1 MTTTPTSDIP
11 LPHEFPHVLVVQASA
26 GAGKTYSLGLRF
38 LQLLARAGNPSTD
51 TLGGILALTFTVAA
65 AQEMKSRIIAFLK
78 DIALETPTGLLLREQ
93 SGLTPA
99 AAAGWLDCILEHFPR
114 FQVKTIDSLH
124 FQLVQALGRRM
135 NLSPELEASFDQS
148 AWSRVVLEGLLART
162 DWDQLAITGS
172 EPEGPEATDSLL
184 GLWDG
189 IFQVYLHQEMHS
201 GLRFLP
207 WLEKQVRS
215 VVSDLNQLLTPLAVT
230 SLDDLKAAQNHFLRC
245 CREMIGALDRAGILD
260 QISRYVAADKLGNPL
275 AELDSAFFSKTSAT
289 ELFKKKVHCHP
300 ALPECWDLYMDVCQA
315 RNAYLLARARLHATP
330 LARLQ
335 HVVSRELERLGQSQG
350 LLMGGW
356 WTRLIR
362 QHLDREELLQEAAM
376 ILGMRWQHLLID
388 EFQDTSREQ
397 WEVLRELAVE
407 ALSEGGSLFCVGD
420 VKQAIYRWRGGD
432 WRLFFDPLDPRVTP
446 NVSDQNR
453 MRTVLPF
460 NRRSCPDVVAW
471 NNACFAGLDKPD
483 AAMLLADAM
492 ITAKEKPQAR
502 SQLAVTITELY
513 ADSAQL
519 PWKECSGAIH
529 VTPITAEDTED
540 YKTKAI
546 LTLIAEI
553 EALHAR
559 GVSHGDMAVLVRTN
573 TEAGECAKNM
583 LAASIPT
590 ITEQSLVISGHPA
603 VRGLL
608 ALLTWLDNPADDAA
622 LDALCGNP
630 LLFSRI
636 TDVAPDLSILLQAAP
651 GLGKNNRFRGAEN
664 LEPEMPEE
672 AHVPD
677 VEVVAEDDA
686 PGNHEAAPL
695 YRRLREAHPAFWA
708 EHLEPFWKHAGFR
721 GAYELLLAAAAHFRL
736 RELPLGQWA
745 WVEKLLESALNA
757 EAEGYTTLSGFLE
770 FWQENGS
777 SCVVGLPE
785 GLAAV
790 QVMTMHKAKGLEFP
804 QVFLPLL
811 GYGEKNRSTHLL
823 FQTENEAPFLAAT
836 TKPRCAEV
844 TEFMDSERVN
854 TMAEELNLLYVAL
867 TRAREGLHIYIA
879 DTGTAKSSQAANWLR
894 AVMPGDWRGEG

>member
-1 MTTTPTSDIP
+1 MTTTSNSDIP
-11 LPHEFPHVLVVQASA
+11 LPREFPHVLVVQASA

-38 LQLLARAGNPSTD
+38 LQLLARAGSPSTGA
-51 TLGGILALTFTVAA
+51 LGSILALTFTVAA

-78 DIALETPTGLLLREQ
+78 DIALETPAGSLLREQ
-93 SGLTPA
+93 SGLNPA
-99 AAAGWLDCILEHFPR
+99 AAAAWLDCILEHFQR

-124 FQLVQALGRRM
+124 FQLVQALGKRM
-135 NLSPELEASFDQS
+135 NLCPELEASFDQS
-148 AWSRVVLEGLLART
+148 AWSKVVLEGLLART
-162 DWDQLAITGS
+162 DWDQLVISGS
-172 EPEGPEATDSLL
+172 GPEATDSLL

-207 WLEKQVRS
+207 WLEKQVRG
-215 VVSDLNQLLTPLAVT
+215 VVSDLNQLLTPLAAT
-230 SLDDLKAAQNHFLRC
+230 SLDDLRAAQSQLLHC
-245 CREMIGALDRAGILD
+245 CREMTEALERAGILD
-260 QISRYVAADKLGNPL
+260 QVSRFDAADKLGNPL
-275 AELDSAFFSKTSAT
+275 AELDSAFFTKTSAT

-300 ALPECWDLYMDVCQA
+300 ALPECWDLYMGVCRA
-315 RNAYLLARARLHATP
+315 RNAYLLARARLHAAP

-335 HVVSRELERLGQSQG
+335 LVVSRELERLGQSQG

-376 ILGMRWQHLLID
+376 ILGMRWRHLLID

-432 WRLFFDPLDPRVTP
+432 WRLFFEPLDPRVTP
-446 NVSDQNR
+446 NVPEGNR

-460 NRRSCPDVVAW
+460 NRRSCPEVVAW
-471 NNACFAGLDKPD
+471 NNACFASLDKPD

-492 ITAKEKPQAR
+492 IPAKEKTQAR
-502 SQLAVTITELY
+502 SHLASTITELY
-513 ADSAQL
+513 AESAQL

-529 VTPITAEDTED
+529 VTEIKAEDTQE
-540 YKTKAI
+540 YKAKAM

-573 TEAGECAKNM
+573 TEAGECAQNL

-608 ALLTWLDNPADDAA
+608 ALLTWLDNPGDDAA
-622 LDALCGNP
+622 LDALCRNP
-630 LLFSRI
+630 LLFAEI
-636 TDVAPDLSILLQAAP
+636 LDDVPDMCTLLLAAPVPLRKDDPLQAAGCVQP
-651 GLGKNNRFRGAEN
+651 GMR
-664 LEPEMPEE
+664 EE
-672 AHVPD
+672 AHIVGG
-677 VEVVAEDDA
+677 EDAADGDA
-686 PGNHEAAPL
+686 PRNETAAPL
-695 YRRLREAHPAFWA
+695 YRRLQEAHPAFWA

-721 GAYELLLAAAAHFRL
+721 GAYELLLAAVAHFRL

-757 EAEGYTTLSGFLE
+757 EAQGYTTLSGFLE

-777 SCVVGLPE
+777 FCVVGLPE

-790 QVMTMHKAKGLEFP
+790 RVMTMHKAKGLEFP

-811 GYGEKNRSTHLL
+811 GYGDKNRPAHLL
-823 FQTENEAPFLAAT
+823 FQSEDEAPYLAAT

-844 TEFMDSERVN
+844 TEFMDSELIK

-867 TRAREGLHIYIA
+867 TRARAGLHIFLA
-879 DTGTAKSSQAANWLR
+879 DTETARSSHAASWLR
-894 AVMPGDWRGEG
+894 AVMPG